1 MVSRAAAF
9 VLLAMY
15 GCLLIFVL
23 YTHKDLVSNEESSD
37 NAKITDNNDPLQQN
51 LGNVAGLNVNRQD
64 DDGKKTKSS
73 TEEDEKNGGNS
84 RIKT

>member
-1 MVSRAAAF
+1 
-9 VLLAMY
+9 
-15 GCLLIFVL
+15 VL

-64 DDGKKTKSS
+64 DDGKKNK
-73 TEEDEKNGGNS
+73 
-84 RIKT
+84 IIY